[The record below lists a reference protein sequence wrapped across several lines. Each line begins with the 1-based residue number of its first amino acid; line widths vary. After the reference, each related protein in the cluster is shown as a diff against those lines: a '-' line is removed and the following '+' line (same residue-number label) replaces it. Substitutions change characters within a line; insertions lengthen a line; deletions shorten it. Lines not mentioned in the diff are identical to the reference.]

1 MSKKKRGKQEKS
13 KREGLDVRMRKGGIG
28 EKEKNADFDFDARL
42 GRESAKGYSY
52 F

>member
-1 MSKKKRGKQEKS
+1 MSKKNEGSRRKVREK
-13 KREGLDVRMRKGGIG
+13 GLDVRMRKGNR
-28 EKEKNADFDFDARL
+28 EMEKNADFDFDARL